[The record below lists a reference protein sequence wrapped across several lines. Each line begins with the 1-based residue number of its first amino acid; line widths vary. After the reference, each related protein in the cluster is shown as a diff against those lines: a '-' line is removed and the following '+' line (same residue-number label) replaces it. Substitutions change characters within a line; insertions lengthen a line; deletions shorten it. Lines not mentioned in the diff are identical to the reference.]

1 LTDSLPKGAPVG
13 NENAKKPRI
22 WSDALRKYAVQNPQ
36 TVDKAAKIMW
46 ENAALGDTQ
55 AAKEIADRLEGRPV
69 QAVEQ
74 KTELSGSVE
83 TNVNIRPQLT
93 KEEWLKAHGLGTASG
108 AAE

>member
-1 LTDSLPKGAPVG
+1 MTSSANKGGQAG

-22 WSDALRKYAVQNPQ
+22 WSDALRKYAVQNPA
-36 TVDKAAKIMW
+36 TVDKAAKVMW

-74 KTELSGSVE
+74 KTEVTGSVE
-83 TNVNIRPQLT
+83 ISQRPQLT